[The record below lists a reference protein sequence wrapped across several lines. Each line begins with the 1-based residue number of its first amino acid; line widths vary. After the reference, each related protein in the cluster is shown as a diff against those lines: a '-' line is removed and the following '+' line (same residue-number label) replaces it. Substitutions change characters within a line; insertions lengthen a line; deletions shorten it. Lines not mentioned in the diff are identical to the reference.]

1 VDTTAVTGRFDPTDA
16 QWAVLEPLLPTA
28 KRPGRP
34 SLWTKRQLID
44 GMRWRVRVGAPWRD
58 VPVEYGSWSAVHA
71 LFRRW
76 QRADNR
82 RQHRGHRCQHHAL
95 SSGATLRRRCA
106 AP

>member
-1 VDTTAVTGRFDPTDA
+1 MDQQPGSSQRFIDQEEPETTGDLVDTTAVTGRFDLTDA
-16 QWAVLEPLLPTA
+16 QWAV
-28 KRPGRP
+28 
-34 SLWTKRQLID
+34 
-44 GMRWRVRVGAPWRD
+44 
-58 VPVEYGSWSAVHA
+58 VEYGSWSAVHA

-106 AP
+106 AL